1 MKVLSLFDG
10 ISCGR
15 VALERAGIE
24 VEAYYSSEIDEKA
37 MSVAQR
43 NYPDT
48 IQLGTV
54 LNWRDWDLPD
64 LDLVMGGSPCQGF
77 SIAGKRLNFDDPR
90 SRLFF
95 EFVNVVRTLKP
106 RWFLLENVNMKA
118 EWRDIITE
126 QLGVQPILINSNL
139 VSAQN
144 RPRLY
149 WTNIPK
155 VTAPDDKRVF
165 LKDIVQNDVD
175 EKHRL
180 KTSQDMNKDFKHVDV
195 PFAMTERRTL
205 ESKRLRRV
213 NRLKHGIDFSP
224 RRGKEMVARTDMK
237 MNCLTAAYS
246 VKEHTIIDNQ
256 HVYRKLTPIECER
269 LQTLPDDYT
278 AGASDLQRYKMLG
291 NGWTVDVIAHILSL
305 TTEEGQAKEAQRG
318 LGAWFS

>member
-37 MSVAQR
+37 MAITQR

-54 LNWRDWDLPD
+54 LDWRDWDLPD

-77 SIAGKRLNFDDPR
+77 STAGKRLNFDDAR

-95 EFVNVVRTLKP
+95 EFLEVVRTLKP
-106 RWFLLENVNMKA
+106 RWFLLENVVMA
-118 EWRDIITE
+118 ENIQNAISLE
-126 QLGVQPILINSNL
+126 LGCQPVLIDSAL
-139 VSAQN
+139 VSAQT

-149 WTNIPK
+149 WTNIPNLSPPEDK
-155 VTAPDDKRVF
+155 GIALSSILETEKDWKPAKIAGRHINPATNKRDDSSG
-165 LKDIVQNDVD
+165 LPLVQCVEVREY
-175 EKHRL
+175 EKA
-180 KTSQDMNKDFKHVDV
+180 F
-195 PFAMTERRTL
+195 
-205 ESKRLRRV
+205 
-213 NRLKHGIDFSP
+213 
-224 RRGKEMVARTDMK
+224 
-237 MNCLTAAYS
+237 CLTTLDKDSVISDLRGGRHLDAYGTNRDRWRALT
-246 VKEHTIIDNQ
+246 VKE
-256 HVYRKLTPIECER
+256 YER

-278 AGASDLQRYKMLG
+278 AGVPESVRKSTLG

-305 TTEEGQAKEAQRG
+305 TTDEGQAIHARRG
-318 LGAWFS
+318 FGSWFE